1 MPRTCVRQG
10 VMESTISSPT
20 RPALF
25 ELANRGSAVTE
36 RTMHSVAERTSGRR
50 TAFFCCI
57 DMAFGGKESG
67 TALPVSTDAVTISE
81 SPMSAP
87 TIMVPFPSPAESFP
101 HAKSALGSF
110 HMHSKSWGF
119 STEPGVC
126 CYYATLMHL
135 RHSLCLA
142 PLLASHRQS

>member
-1 MPRTCVRQG
+1 MLRTWVRHG
-10 VMESTISSPT
+10 VMDSTIRSPT
-20 RPALF
+20 TPLF
-25 ELANRGSAVTE
+25 IEVPKRGSPVTE
-36 RTMHSVAERTSGRR
+36 RTMHSVAERTRGRK

-87 TIMVPFPSPAESFP
+87 TIMVPFPSPAESCP
-101 HAKSALGSF
+101 HAKSAPGSF

-126 CYYATLMHL
+126 CYHATLMYL